1 MTMIDNH
8 LGFGAALGAGDGA
21 NAVVLIKNNKM
32 YGETESLDCPGDG
45 SFCNKLS
52 KIAFY
57 FTGVTTGSKGL
68 HILPGK
74 NTPIH
79 KVKTSGTW
87 NGRQI
92 LENNEFIGFDY
103 ETRYGQPQRLF

>member
-21 NAVVLIKNNKM
+21 NAVVFIKNNKI
-32 YGETESLDCPGDG
+32 YGESEALDCPGDG

-52 KIAFY
+52 KLGFL
-57 FTGVTTGSKGL
+57 FSGVTTGSKAL

-74 NTPIH
+74 ATPVH
-79 KVKTSGTW
+79 KILTSGTW
-87 NGRQI
+87 NGRHV
-92 LENNEFIGFDY
+92 LENNEFIRFNYD
-103 ETRYGQPQRLF
+103 TRYG